1 LEFSEKERP
10 LSQESLLN
18 KTGRNER
25 TMTNENGK
33 KQEPQENTIGPVPDV
48 ASSQGA
54 VEPDLIPAGAD
65 CAGRTE
71 TGPGAGSQ
79 KGYPR
84 RCTVKG
90 RKRRRNRRAKNP
102 GGRAANGPSAG
113 QHIRPGIVE
122 AAEILIGE
130 KYIVGKVI
138 DPGSPFDLTGYKREG
153 YILLRVVRPKQSIA
167 NAAET
172 RKLYEKE
179 IREIEPYWN
188 SDADNIQFW
197 VFSRKTGLFRYQ
209 VYNGGI
215 WNVDTMRK
223 SKQKTQAM
231 QPEQQTAQV
240 DDEIRRMRDARCT
253 ATLTGVTAAPVQ
265 TSAQAGIPS
274 KSLY

>member
-1 LEFSEKERP
+1 MTIQTGNK
-10 LSQESLLN
+10 QES
-18 KTGRNER
+18 
-25 TMTNENGK
+25 
-33 KQEPQENTIGPVPDV
+33 QENTISPVPDV

-54 VEPDLIPAGAD
+54 IEPDLIPAGAG
-65 CAGRTE
+65 CAGRTG

-79 KGYPR
+79 KRYPR

-90 RKRRRNRRAKNP
+90 RKRRRNRRVKNP
-102 GGRAANGPSAG
+102 GGRAANGPNAG

-138 DPGSPFDLTGYKREG
+138 DPRSPFDLTGYRREDT
-153 YILLRVVRPKQSIA
+153 ILLRVVRPKQDVS
-167 NAAET
+167 NAVEVMGM
-172 RKLYEKE
+172 YEKE
-179 IREIEPYWN
+179 IREIEPYWK

-215 WNVDTMRK
+215 WNVDTMQK
-223 SKQKTQAM
+223 SKQKTQVM
-231 QPEQQTAQV
+231 QPEQQIAAT
-240 DDEIRRMRDARCT
+240 DGEIRRMRDARCT